1 MSTQKTIHD
10 AARRG
15 DYSFLEQVHKD
26 KPLSNRVFDSI
37 VRSDQMTREE
47 KKDLIDGLLLLGVDH
62 KCKLSALGALQSGD
76 VDLYHFLV
84 EKGFPLHSVDLM
96 QVLGCPEVKEE
107 QLLRMIEFVP
117 CKKRGFTSS
126 CCELGYY
133 RLLKKAIEKGHAYD
147 VKKLEN
153 IVRKKHSFAD
163 DDALYEVFLSLSS

>member
-1 MSTQKTIHD
+1 MTTQKTIHD
-10 AARRG
+10 TARRG
-15 DYSFLEQVHKD
+15 DYALLEQMHKD
-26 KPLSNRVFDSI
+26 KPLPNRVFDSI
-37 VRSDQMTREE
+37 VRSDQMNREE
-47 KKDLIDGLLLLGVDH
+47 KKDLIDKLLHLGVDH
-62 KCKLSALGALQSGD
+62 KCKLSALSALQSGD
-76 VDLYHFLV
+76 VELYHFLV

-96 QVLGCPEVKEE
+96 QVLGCAGIKEE

-133 RLLKKAIEKGHAYD
+133 RLLKKAIQKGHAYD

-163 DDALYEVFLSLSS
+163 DDALYEVLSSVLS